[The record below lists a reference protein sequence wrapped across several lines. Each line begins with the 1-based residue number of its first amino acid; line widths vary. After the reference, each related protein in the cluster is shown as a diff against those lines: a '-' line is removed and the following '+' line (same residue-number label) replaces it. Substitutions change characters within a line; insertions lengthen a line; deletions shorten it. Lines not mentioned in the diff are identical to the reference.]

1 MRLFLFCFLMLIT
14 GSAAQDKLILSTEP
28 PPPLPKK
35 PPKAMPSCA
44 VQELYVIGW
53 TMHDPVERHKAML
66 EWLDKTSCGS
76 DDYVLIWNA
85 LPEWAG
91 TSDSP
96 LLRAKIMD
104 KAGKK

>member
-1 MRLFLFCFLMLIT
+1 MVLVTVSL
-14 GSAAQDKLILSTEP
+14 AQDNLILSTT

-35 PPKAMPSCA
+35 KSSCA

-53 TMHDPVERHKAML
+53 TVHDPAERHSAML
-66 EWLDKTSCGS
+66 AWLDKSQCS
-76 DDYVLIWNA
+76 ADDYVRIWNA

-96 LLRAKIMD
+96 VLRAKIME
-104 KAGKK
+104 KAR

>member
-14 GSAAQDKLILSTEP
+14 GSAAQDKLILSTEQ
-28 PPPLPKK
+28 PKSK
-35 PPKAMPSCA
+35 PKPVGCA
-44 VQELYVIGW
+44 VQELYVIGL
-53 TMHDPVERHKAML
+53 TTHNPVERHKAML
-66 EWLDKTSCGS
+66 AWLDKTKCSA

-96 LLRAKIMD
+96 ALRAKVME
-104 KAGKK
+104 KAR

>member
-14 GSAAQDKLILSTEP
+14 VSSAQDKLILSTEP
-28 PPPLPKK
+28 PQLSKPK
-35 PPKAMPSCA
+35 PKQVGCA
-44 VQELYVIGW
+44 VQELYVIGL
-53 TMHDPVERHKAML
+53 TTHDPAERHKAML
-66 EWLDKTSCGS
+66 EWLDKTKCSA

-96 LLRAKIMD
+96 ALRAKVME
-104 KAGKK
+104 KAR

>member
-1 MRLFLFCFLMLIT
+1 MRWAVLLLALVTI
-14 GSAAQDKLILSTEP
+14 SVAQDKLILSTEP
-28 PPPLPKK
+28 PPKK
-35 PPKAMPSCA
+35 PPKALSNCP

-53 TMHDPVERHKAML
+53 ITHDPAERHKAML
-66 EWLDKTSCGS
+66 EWLDRSKCSA

-96 LLRAKIMD
+96 MLRAKIME
-104 KAGKK
+104 KVR

>member
-1 MRLFLFCFLMLIT
+1 MRLLIFLVLLL
-14 GSAAQDKLILSTEP
+14 SVAWAQDRLILSTEP

-53 TMHDPVERHKAML
+53 TTHDPAERHKAML
-66 EWLDKTSCGS
+66 DWLDKTSCSS
-76 DDYVLIWNA
+76 DDYVIIWNA

-96 LLRAKIMD
+96 LLRAKIIE